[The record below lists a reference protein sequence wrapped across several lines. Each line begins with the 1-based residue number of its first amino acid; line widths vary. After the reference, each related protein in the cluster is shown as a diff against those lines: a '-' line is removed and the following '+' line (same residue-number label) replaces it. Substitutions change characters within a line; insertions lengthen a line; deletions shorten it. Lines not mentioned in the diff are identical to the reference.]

1 MSLKV
6 SRRRALVAG
15 ATVAAGVIGGNSWP
29 SAAHAQD
36 LGNAQSMVAIDPG
49 VTLPA
54 FRFFTAN
61 NTVRTLADYRGRGVV
76 LNLWATWC
84 GPCVA
89 ELPTMDRLAATLA
102 PDGIVVLPVSSDI
115 GGAGAVRAF
124 YDSHDIEHLPILLDP
139 GGAITQAWQVPGIP
153 VTVIFDREGH
163 PRARLVGGADWGT
176 AEVADHVRSLCGP
189 NSKKSLDNALSKAA
203 SVKI

>member
-6 SRRRALVAG
+6 SRRRALVTA
-15 ATVAAGVIGGNSWP
+15 ATVAAGALAGNVVP
-29 SAAHAQD
+29 RRALAQEMGSIAD
-36 LGNAQSMVAIDPG
+36 LQVMPPG
-49 VTLPA
+49 ATLPA
-54 FRFFTAN
+54 FQFFTPDNQA
-61 NTVRTLADYRGRGVV
+61 RTLADYRGRGVV

-89 ELPTMDRLAATLA
+89 ELPTLDALAGTLA
-102 PDGIVVLPVSSDI
+102 GDNIVVLPVSSDA
-115 GGAGAVRAF
+115 GGAATVRAF
-124 YDSHDIEHLPILLDP
+124 YDGHDIAHLPVLLDP

-153 VTVIFDREGH
+153 VTVIFDRSGH

-176 AEVADHVRSLCGP
+176 PAAAAKIKALCG
-189 NSKKSLDNALSKAA
+189 LDLSKAA